1 MLYRGFPG
9 GAVVGSPPADAGD
22 MGSSPG
28 LGRSHMPW
36 SNGARAPQLLSLRSG
51 AHEPQLLS
59 LSATTTEA
67 RTPRARALQRERP
80 PNEKSAHC
88 SEGWPL
94 LATTREKPAHS
105 NEDPRQP
112 KIKINKIN

>member
-36 SNGARAPQLLSLRSG
+36 SNGARAPQLLSL
-51 AHEPQLLS
+51 
-59 LSATTTEA
+59 SATTTEA
-67 RTPRARALQRERP
+67 RTPSARALQRERP